1 MIPNQGEAPQVHFHS
16 TSIKIVLHSPVLK
29 RENTICKMI
38 VCKMNGYSFQGMD
51 MNVVCKMTVCKITVC
66 KMIVYK
72 MNGYNLQGMDK
83 CSLQDDNLQGT
94 DIDTVYKS
102 M

>member
-1 MIPNQGEAPQVHFHS
+1 VIPNGGEAPQVHFHS

-51 MNVVCKMTVCKITVC
+51 MNVVCKM
-66 KMIVYK
+66 IVYK

-83 CSLQDDNLQGT
+83 CSLQDDSLQGT

-102 M
+102 I